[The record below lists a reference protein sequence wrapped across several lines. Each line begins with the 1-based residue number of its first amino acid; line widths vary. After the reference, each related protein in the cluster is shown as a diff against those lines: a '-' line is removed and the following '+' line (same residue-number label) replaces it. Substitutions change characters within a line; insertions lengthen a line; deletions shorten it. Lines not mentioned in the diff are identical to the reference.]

1 MKLTEREA
9 KLLASIADGATTAE
23 TAAVVWLT
31 SGTLR
36 VYLSGMY
43 KRIGV
48 RNRVQ
53 AAVWW
58 TRQEIK
64 REARSA
70 SKANRAK

>member
-9 KLLASIADGATTAE
+9 KILASIANGASTAE
-23 TAAVVWLT
+23 TARTVGLT

-58 TRQEIK
+58 ARQEMLRAAKSATK
-64 REARSA
+64 RGH
-70 SKANRAK
+70 AK